1 MGTGTIYQ
9 RWGFVFVKNLPF
21 IIGDDDDDDAPDVPL
36 VKRRFAAWQPFFF
49 APHYT
54 SASHLHSFH
63 PGYDE
68 DNDDDFDLWDYDD
81 EKGSSI
87 RLHDDG
93 RKSGLQVKGGRG

>member
-9 RWGFVFVKNLPF
+9 RWGFVFVKNLLF
-21 IIGDDDDDDAPDVPL
+21 IIGDDDAPDVPL

-68 DNDDDFDLWDYDD
+68 DNDDDFDLWDFMTM
-81 EKGSSI
+81 K
-87 RLHDDG
+87 
-93 RKSGLQVKGGRG
+93 KAPA

>member
-1 MGTGTIYQ
+1 MGFCIC
-9 RWGFVFVKNLPF
+9 PF
-21 IIGDDDDDDAPDVPL
+21 IIGDDDDAPDVPL

-93 RKSGLQVKGGRG
+93 RKPSLQVKGGRG

>member
-1 MGTGTIYQ
+1 M
-9 RWGFVFVKNLPF
+9 NLPF
-21 IIGDDDDDDAPDVPL
+21 IIANDDDDDAPDVPL